1 MDSNTVTRHDRKT
14 LGLVSA
20 KQSQLDIF
28 PDCPSIV
35 RLVGGLS

>member
-20 KQSQLDIF
+20 KQSQSLF
-28 PDCPSIV
+28 LF
-35 RLVGGLS
+35 R